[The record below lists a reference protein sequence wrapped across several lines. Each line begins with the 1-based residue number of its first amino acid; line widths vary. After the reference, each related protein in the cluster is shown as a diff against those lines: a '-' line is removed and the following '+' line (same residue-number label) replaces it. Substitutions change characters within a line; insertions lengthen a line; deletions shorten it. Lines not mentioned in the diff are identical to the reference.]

1 MLRRTYRSR
10 DSRGNPIISLPSKI
24 VTICALSFSP
34 TERTFYDE
42 LLRRTQTV
50 FQDFLMQGV
59 VKRQYATIL
68 SLLLA
73 VRQACDHPF
82 LLLRRAKRVLKRQ
95 GEEELQRALT
105 EEMIG
110 RIYEVAFRGENP
122 VTQYAESVM
131 KQLQEGGEAF
141 QCPVSTW

>member
-10 DSRGNPIISLPSKI
+10 DSRGNPISTLPSKT
-24 VTICALSFSP
+24 VTICTLSFSP

-122 VTQYAESVM
+122 ATSYAETVLR
-131 KQLQEGGEAF
+131 QLREGGEAF
-141 QCPVSTW
+141 QCPV

>member
-1 MLRRTYRSR
+1 
-10 DSRGNPIISLPSKI
+10 
-24 VTICALSFSP
+24 
-34 TERTFYDE
+34 
-42 LLRRTQTV
+42 
-50 FQDFLMQGV
+50 MQGV

-82 LLLRRAKRVLKRQ
+82 LLLRRATRVLKRQ
-95 GEEELQRALT
+95 REEELQRALT